1 MHKTFTV
8 LSLDP
13 MYSLLHEHMAELLAK
28 EKYAVTSCMSK
39 WIYLPTFQ
47 CSLVSKLVLAQQ
59 DVNIHSELRKKINST
74 HSYYHAYV
82 GKKLQRPLNDDELDY
97 MARYYLGLKD
107 FIVERGINL
116 LLIHN
121 DTLWYHAIAILLCKE
136 LNIQYLVTELG
147 LIRPHTTVIDN
158 RGANVN
164 ASLFYRR
171 DKTIQVKTSK
181 PIGTSLT
188 QHDGIFSMLY
198 FSVFLLAFSFERVL
212 FAKGIARY
220 LHNDYGLGK
229 YAKKLTSK
237 IHRATR
243 RSLDVTHQGDAL
255 LLLQLENDSQI
266 LVHSDITSNQQL
278 IVDVEA
284 QVKKL
289 GMRLAIKRH
298 PLDETRY
305 TLSKES
311 YWVDGKLSQLIEPSK
326 FVITVN
332 SSAATSVIKTHVPL
346 FLLGESI
353 YAQQCVAKKIDLSHL
368 SEEVKL
374 MSAETDTANRQ
385 HFIAFLKHHYLVS
398 GAGFSFDQHV
408 LQERLDALLHPPV
421 VSQDVSS
428 HDNKALPL

>member
-13 MYSLLHEHMAELLAK
+13 MYSLLHERMAELLAK

-39 WIYLPTFQ
+39 WVYLPTFQ
-47 CSLVSKLVLAQQ
+47 CSLVSKLVLAQR
-59 DVNIHSELRKKINST
+59 DATIDPRLRETIRAS

-82 GKKLQRPLNDDELDY
+82 GKKLQRAMSDDELDY
-97 MARYYLGLKD
+97 MARYYLGLKQ

-147 LIRPHTTVIDN
+147 LIRPYTTVIDN
-158 RGANVN
+158 RGVN
-164 ASLFYRR
+164 ANGSLFYHPQRDVQIQRR
-171 DKTIQVKTSK
+171 K
-181 PIGTSLT
+181 PKGSAFTK
-188 QHDGIFSMLY
+188 HDGVLSMLY
-198 FSVFLLAFSFERVL
+198 FSVFLLGFFVERLL
-212 FAKGIARY
+212 FNKTIARY

-229 YAKKLTSK
+229 YTKKLASK
-237 IHRATR
+237 LLRDFRHSALETC
-243 RSLDVTHQGDAL
+243 QGDAL

-266 LVHSDITSNQQL
+266 LVHSELANNQRL
-278 IVDVEA
+278 IADVEA
-284 QVKKL
+284 EMNKL
-289 GMRLAIKRH
+289 GIRLAIKRH
-298 PLDETRY
+298 PLDETSY
-305 TLSKES
+305 QLGEQS
-311 YWVDGKLSQLIEPSK
+311 YWVDGKLNQLIKPAQ

-332 SSAATSVIKTHVPL
+332 SSAATSVIETDTPL

-353 YAQQCVAKKIDLSHL
+353 YAHPGVAKKVTLSQLHA
-368 SEEVKL
+368 EVNA
-374 MSAETDTANRQ
+374 MSASTDTANRQ
-385 HFIAFLKHHYLVS
+385 HFLAFLKHHYLVS

-408 LQERLDALLHPPV
+408 LQERLDVLLHPPV
-421 VSQDVSS
+421 FSQDVSS